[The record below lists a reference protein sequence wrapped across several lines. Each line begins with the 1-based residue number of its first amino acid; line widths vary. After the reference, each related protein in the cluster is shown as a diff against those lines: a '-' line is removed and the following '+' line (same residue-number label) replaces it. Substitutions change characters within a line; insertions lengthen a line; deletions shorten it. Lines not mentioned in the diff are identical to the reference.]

1 MADAAAEEWL
11 GGGNPFECA
20 EKGNSEIFDRVGTSI
35 GQFFLGEFPHSFVG
49 IQFGRI
55 GRKQLEVQTRVTAT
69 HCSNRFSLVDRCVV
83 PHGDHWAA
91 QMPEQLIEKQAGLD
105 MADVAGEE
113 LEVEIQVAAP
123 RTDRNAGNHGD
134 LVPAR
139 LVAKDRRLSPGSPC
153 LAHAGEKKKPGFVYE
168 DEVGTHPRGFFFT
181 SGQRSRLHCSMASSF
196 RSSARR
202 AGF

>member
-1 MADAAAEEWL
+1 MVDAASKESL

-20 EKGNSEIFDRVGTSI
+20 EKGNSQVFDRVGTSI

-49 IQFGRI
+49 IEFGRV
-55 GRKQLEVQTRVTAT
+55 GRKQLEVQTRMTAT
-69 HCSNRFSLVDRCVV
+69 HRSNRLSLVDRCVV
-83 PHGDHWAA
+83 PYGDHRAT

-105 MADVAGEE
+105 MADVGGEE
-113 LEVEIQVAAP
+113 FEVEIQMAAT
-123 RTDRNAGNHGD
+123 RAHRNAGNHGD

-139 LVAKDRRLSPGSPC
+139 FVAKDRRLSRGSPC
-153 LAHAGEKKKPGFVYE
+153 LAHAWEKKKPGFVYE
-168 DEVGTHPRGFFFT
+168 DEVGTHPRGVFFT
-181 SGQRSRLHCSMASSF
+181 SGQRSRFHCSMPSSF